1 MGGRRLRV
9 GGASVPTQ
17 RHGAS
22 AQAIDYRGAMQASR
36 VPDLR
41 VQVLRVGPIQVPLPR
56 YQTRGA
62 AGMDLHAAIA
72 QPLTIAPLARV
83 RVPTGLAIALPP
95 SFEGQV
101 RPRSGLAAR
110 AGLTVLNAPGTV
122 DSDYRGEVIVLLVN
136 LSDAD
141 ATIVPLE
148 RIAQLVIAPVARAEL
163 VPTDELELTERGQ
176 GGYGSTGS
184 T

>member
-1 MGGRRLRV
+1 MT
-9 GGASVPTQ
+9 ASP
-17 RHGAS
+17 
-22 AQAIDYRGAMQASR
+22 

-41 VQVLRVGPIQVPLPR
+41 VRVMRVGPIEVPLPR
-56 YQTRGA
+56 YQTAGA

-72 QPLTIAPLARV
+72 EAVVIAPLGRA

-110 AGLTVLNAPGTV
+110 SGLTVLNAPGTV
-122 DSDYRGEVIVLLVN
+122 DSDYRGELIVLLVN
-136 LSDAD
+136 LSDAV
-141 ATIVPLE
+141 ATIAPLE

-163 VPTDELELTERGQ
+163 VPADELDRTDRGV

-184 T
+184 I

>member
-1 MGGRRLRV
+1 M
-9 GGASVPTQ
+9 
-17 RHGAS
+17 
-22 AQAIDYRGAMQASR
+22 

-41 VQVLRVGPIQVPLPR
+41 IPVLRVGPVDVPLPR

-62 AGMDLHAAIA
+62 SGLDLHAAIA
-72 QPLTIAPLARV
+72 QPLTIAPLARA

-110 AGLTVLNAPGTV
+110 TGLTVLNAPGTI
-122 DSDYRGEVIVLLVN
+122 DSDYRGEMIVLLVN
-136 LSDAD
+136 VSNTAV
-141 ATIVPLE
+141 TIAPLE

-163 VPTDELELTERGQ
+163 VPADDLDDTERGD
-176 GGYGSTGS
+176 GGYGSTGYE
-184 T
+184 

>member
-1 MGGRRLRV
+1 MT
-9 GGASVPTQ
+9 ASL
-17 RHGAS
+17 
-22 AQAIDYRGAMQASR
+22 

-41 VQVLRVGPIQVPLPR
+41 IQVMRVGPVNVPLPR
-56 YQTRGA
+56 YRTPGA

-72 QPLTIAPLARV
+72 QPLTRV

-110 AGLTVLNAPGTV
+110 TGLTVLNAPGTI
-122 DSDYRGEVIVLLVN
+122 DSDYRGEVVVLLVN
-136 LSDAD
+136 VSDAP
-141 ATIVPLE
+141 ATIGPLE
-148 RIAQLVIAPVARAEL
+148 RVAQLIIAPVARAEL
-163 VPTDELELTERGQ
+163 IPAEELDDTERGE

-184 T
+184 L

>member
-1 MGGRRLRV
+1 MT
-9 GGASVPTQ
+9 ASL
-17 RHGAS
+17 
-22 AQAIDYRGAMQASR
+22 

-41 VQVLRVGPIQVPLPR
+41 VPFLRVGPVRVPLPR
-56 YQTRGA
+56 YLTPGA

-72 QPLTIAPLARV
+72 EPITIPPLGRV
-83 RVPTGLAIALPP
+83 PVPTGLAIALPP

-110 AGLTVLNAPGTV
+110 AGITVLNAPGTI
-122 DSDYRGEVIVLLVN
+122 DSDYRGEVKVLLVN
-136 LSDAD
+136 VSDAP
-141 ATIVPLE
+141 ASISPLE

-163 VPTDELELTERGQ
+163 IPADQLDVTERGE

-184 T
+184 F